1 MKIGIDLG
9 GSHIAIGVI
18 DDKGYIVEKAEK
30 RLLSKDKKDIKTSI
44 ETYIVK
50 NVKELMEKYK
60 IKEIGIAVPGTIKS
74 TEIIKSVN
82 LGVKNYN
89 LVENLKKEINLPIK
103 IRNDAKCAA
112 IAENKMGALKDYKR
126 SIFLSLGTGIGG
138 AVIINN
144 ELLDTGDLSGCE
156 FGHMI
161 IQKDGIRCNCG
172 KKGCFEKYASMKALK
187 TNLRDALG
195 LDENTRGQELLDMLR
210 KNKDNYVIN
219 KIVDEYI
226 EYLSIGISNLI
237 DVFEP
242 EAVCL
247 GGSFVYFA
255 DVLLEKLKN
264 NNYIIASVGNGLFT
278 TGGHYIMI
286 YGVNGNNLKIY
297 DPFLYKG
304 KFDTSTR
311 RGKAYVDGDT
321 VICSTTNF
329 KNYANYKRFF
339 CYKYNR
345 TDNSNE
351 NKSEM
356 TSYTRFVRVSS
367 RLNIRSGAGI
377 ENKII
382 GKLNNNE
389 RVTVYET
396 KGNWSRIGENKWV
409 SSDYL
414 AEKSVNVNRNTVGQY
429 KRLKN
434 RTYLY
439 SKSNLTGKK
448 YTYLAKTQV
457 KIIRNV
463 SSNIDYVY
471 VVKTG
476 RYAYIRTNAYK

>member
-1 MKIGIDLG
+1 MKIRINLG
-9 GSHIAIGVI
+9 GNHNEIGVI
-18 DDKGYIVEKAEK
+18 DDKDYIVEKAEK

-237 DVFEP
+237 DVYEP
-242 EAVCL
+242 EEVCL
-247 GGSFVYFA
+247 EGSFVYFA

-264 NNYIIASVGNGLFT
+264 NIQRKKYLF
-278 TGGHYIMI
+278 
-286 YGVNGNNLKIY
+286 
-297 DPFLYKG
+297 
-304 KFDTSTR
+304 
-311 RGKAYVDGDT
+311 
-321 VICSTTNF
+321 
-329 KNYANYKRFF
+329 
-339 CYKYNR
+339 
-345 TDNSNE
+345 
-351 NKSEM
+351 
-356 TSYTRFVRVSS
+356 
-367 RLNIRSGAGI
+367 NIRKELIIIPAALGNDAGI
-377 ENKII
+377 I
-382 GKLNNNE
+382 G
-389 RVTVYET
+389 
-396 KGNWSRIGENKWV
+396 SC
-409 SSDYL
+409 
-414 AEKSVNVNRNTVGQY
+414 Q
-429 KRLKN
+429 
-434 RTYLY
+434 
-439 SKSNLTGKK
+439 
-448 YTYLAKTQV
+448 
-457 KIIRNV
+457 
-463 SSNIDYVY
+463 
-471 VVKTG
+471 
-476 RYAYIRTNAYK
+476 